1 MIQQFASKLKE
12 EKLAEVVNVDDGDEG
27 NMPGSEKKVFEDF
40 LPINTKEVRWI

>member
-27 NMPGSEKKVFEDF
+27 KMPISEKKVFEDF
-40 LPINTKEVRWI
+40 LSINTKEVRWI